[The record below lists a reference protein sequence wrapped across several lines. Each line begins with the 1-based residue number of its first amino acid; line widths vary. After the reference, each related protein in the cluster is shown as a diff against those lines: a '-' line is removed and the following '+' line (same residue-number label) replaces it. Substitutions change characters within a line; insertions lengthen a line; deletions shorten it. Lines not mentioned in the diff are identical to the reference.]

1 MEHQHRLSEEDPDDV
16 DVYEQVQLLFNTAV
30 ELPPE
35 ARISWVKSQP
45 DIHPRIV
52 KQVLDA
58 LKADAVYGGDSE
70 EADNQDPVLAATVH
84 GNLETTQQSRSRV
97 FPQIPNYEIIDEI
110 DRGGMGVVY
119 RARQHRPDRIVAIKM
134 MKMGAF
140 SSKTD
145 IERFLNEANA
155 ASSLDHAAVVPIYEV
170 GEFLGE
176 PFIVMKFI
184 DGETFSRVLK
194 RGEISTTDAIQK
206 LCVVAQAIADAHE
219 HGIIHRDIKP
229 SNILIDRNSGRPWV
243 TDFGLAK
250 NLDAD
255 ASLTSAGDIMG
266 TPGYMAPEQAF
277 GQSKMASRSADVYG
291 LGAILYLI
299 LTGRAPIQT
308 VDGDIARTIELIR
321 EHDVVAPR
329 ESSRTVSHE
338 LNTVCVK
345 ALETDPALRYLHAG
359 EFGEDLQRCLDG
371 EAISAQSRG
380 LFRRIHRWTRHR
392 PGLAATLVTVGVFY
406 AYHLIVDSA
415 GLLPNDDFF
424 KTTVSIVVLLTV
436 FNAWFWQHWLRRTQ
450 GAAWTLYAWTTGEVA
465 LLTCLLMAGDGAS
478 SGLIPAYFVL
488 VAASGLRCRPTLIG
502 YVTTLSVAGYVSL
515 WAWPIRATQE
525 TVTPLVAIPTLLAL
539 CLVGLIQ
546 YIALSRS
553 SVSLESKVSSRL
565 DRIHSNSR

>member
-1 MEHQHRLSEEDPDDV
+1 MEHQHQLSGENSDDV
-16 DVYEQVQLLFNTAV
+16 AVYEQVQRLFMAAV
-30 ELPPE
+30 ELPVE
-35 ARISWVKSQP
+35 SQFSWIESLT
-45 DIHPRIV
+45 DIHPLIV
-52 KQVLDA
+52 KQVLAA
-58 LKADAVYGGDSE
+58 LKADAMCGGNSE
-70 EADNQDPVLAATVH
+70 EPDRQASALAETVRGNQ
-84 GNLETTQQSRSRV
+84 GKTQKSRSRV
-97 FPQIPNYEIIDEI
+97 LPQIPNYQIMEEI

-145 IERFLNEANA
+145 VERFLNEANA

-184 DGETFSRVLK
+184 DGETFSRVLQ
-194 RGEISTTDAIQK
+194 RGEISTTEAIQK
-206 LCVVAQAIADAHE
+206 LCVVSQAIADAHE
-219 HGIIHRDIKP
+219 HGIIHRDLKP
-229 SNILIDRNSGRPWV
+229 SNILIDRNSGKPWV

-250 NLDAD
+250 NLDTD

-266 TPGYMAPEQAF
+266 TPGYMAPEQAL
-277 GQSKMASRSADVYG
+277 GQSKTASPSADVYG
-291 LGAILYLI
+291 LGAILYVI
-299 LTGRAPIQT
+299 LTGRPPIQS
-308 VDGDIARTIELIR
+308 VGGDIAKTIELIR

-329 ESSRTVSHE
+329 ELSRAVSHE

-345 ALETDPALRYLHAG
+345 ALETDPALRYSHAG
-359 EFGEDLQRCLDG
+359 EFGDDLQRCLDG
-371 EAISAQSRG
+371 EAISARSRG
-380 LFRRIHRWTRHR
+380 LFRKLHRWTRHR
-392 PGLAATLVTVGVFY
+392 PGLAVTLVTVGVFY
-406 AYHLIVDSA
+406 VYHLIVDSA

-465 LLTCLLMAGDGAS
+465 LLTCLLLAGDGAS

-488 VAASGLRCRPTLIG
+488 VAASGLRCRPMLIG
-502 YVTTLSVAGYVSL
+502 YVTTLSVVGYVSL
-515 WAWPIRATQE
+515 WTCSVHTTQE
-525 TVTPLVAIPTLLAL
+525 TVTPLVGIPTLLAL

-546 YIALSRS
+546 YIALRKS
-553 SVSLESKVSSRL
+553 SVSLESQVSTRL
-565 DRIHSNSR
+565 DRVHSKSQ

>member
-1 MEHQHRLSEEDPDDV
+1 MEHQHQLSDENSDDV
-16 DVYEQVQLLFNTAV
+16 EAYEQVQRLFMAAV
-30 ELPPE
+30 ELPLE
-35 ARISWVKSQP
+35 DRVAWVESQS
-45 DIHPRIV
+45 DIHPLIV
-52 KQVLDA
+52 KQVLAA
-58 LKADAVYGGDSE
+58 LKADAVCGGDSE
-70 EADNQDPVLAATVH
+70 QSHSQDSALAATVH
-84 GNLETTQQSRSRV
+84 GSEGKTRQGGSRL

-140 SSKTD
+140 SSETD
-145 IERFLNEANA
+145 VERFLNEANA
-155 ASSLDHAAVVPIYEV
+155 ASSLDHAAVVPVYEV
-170 GEFLGE
+170 GEFQGE

-184 DGETFSRVLK
+184 DGETFSRVLQ
-194 RGEISTTDAIQK
+194 RGDISTTDAIQK

-219 HGIIHRDIKP
+219 HGIIHRDLKP
-229 SNILIDRNSGRPWV
+229 SNILIDQNSGKPWV

-250 NLDAD
+250 NLDAEF
-255 ASLTSAGDIMG
+255 SLTSAGDIMG

-277 GQSKMASRSADVYG
+277 GQSRTASRSADVYG

-299 LTGRAPIQT
+299 LTGRPPIQS
-308 VDGDIARTIELIR
+308 VDGDIAKTIELIR

-345 ALETDPALRYLHAG
+345 SLETDPALRYSHAG

-371 EAISAQSRG
+371 EAIYARSRG
-380 LFRRIHRWTRHR
+380 LFRKIHRWMRHR
-392 PGLAATLVTVGVFY
+392 PGLAATLITVGVFY
-406 AYHLIVDSA
+406 VYHLIVDFA
-415 GLLPNDDFF
+415 GLIPNDDFF

-488 VAASGLRCRPTLIG
+488 VAASGLRCRPMLIG
-502 YVTTLSVAGYVSL
+502 YVTTLSVVGYLSL
-515 WAWPIRATQE
+515 WACSVRATQE

-539 CLVGLIQ
+539 CLIGLIQ
-546 YIALSRS
+546 YIALRRS
-553 SVSLESKVSSRL
+553 SVSLESKVSSPL
-565 DRIHSNSR
+565 DRTHSNSQ